1 MAVGLQRARVVMLLR
16 SRSRMCSSVCCIRHV
31 SCPSFAARYRRLSV
45 GLAALSVHRRGRGGL
60 DVHWRGVAGF
70 RFALLWF
77 EGLESPKHRACVWE
91 EDL

>member
-1 MAVGLQRARVVMLLR
+1 MAVGLQRARVVML
-16 SRSRMCSSVCCIRHV
+16 SRSRMCSSVCYIRHV
-31 SCPSFAARYRRLSV
+31 SCPSFAARDRRWSV

-77 EGLESPKHRACVWE
+77 EGLESPKHRDCVWE